1 MKKHAQIR
9 SGIAMLELVIT
20 IGIFAV
26 VSTFLLKMFVAANQ
40 TQREASELSKA
51 AVTAESA
58 MEYLKS
64 CRTPQEGWDGLGMN
78 EVAEE
83 DRTVRVAYY
92 DRNWERSESVS
103 AYTLKI
109 YERQST
115 QEYGILFTYDFIV
128 EAERDGGETS
138 EELFSMTGKK
148 YRRGLEGEADE

>member
-58 MEYLKS
+58 MEYLDRKS
-64 CRTPQEGWDGLGMN
+64 
-78 EVAEE
+78 V
-83 DRTVRVAYY
+83 V
-92 DRNWERSESVS
+92 
-103 AYTLKI
+103 
-109 YERQST
+109 
-115 QEYGILFTYDFIV
+115 
-128 EAERDGGETS
+128 
-138 EELFSMTGKK
+138 
-148 YRRGLEGEADE
+148 